1 MSRYRIRVTQLSCE
15 DTELLAPPGCLTYN
29 TETFGAMTSFNFAN
43 GTGEMINNQR
53 FSHCIK
59 HQEGFCD
66 VLLVFLDL
74 DLGVPDWLA
83 GEARGDSL
91 TFGSKI
97 LTGTRDLQVDTS
109 FLENAQIICKF
120 LF

>member
-1 MSRYRIRVTQLSCE
+1 MSHYRIRVTQLSCE

-43 GTGEMINNQR
+43 GTGEMINNQS

-66 VLLVFLDL
+66 VLLVFHDL
-74 DLGVPDWLA
+74 DLGVPDRLA
-83 GEARGDSL
+83 GDSL

-97 LTGTRDLQVDTS
+97 LTGNRDLQDD
-109 FLENAQIICKF
+109 AQIICKF